1 MRLQDDIDF
10 TTLTWVKQELDDTLK
25 QAQQALEAFVDDTAD
40 KSQMRFCASYLHQ
53 VQGTLRMVELYGAAM
68 VVEEME
74 RLALGL
80 LDGQIKQADDAYTV
94 LMRGMVQLPDYLER
108 LQSGHRDIPIVLL
121 PLLND
126 LRACRGEKLL
136 SETSL
141 FSPDLGAA
149 LPPSAAG
156 ARSPMPQSVIA
167 ANGGRLRLAY
177 QFGLLKWFK
186 GDDVD
191 GNLTRL
197 IAIVDRV
204 RSMCVQV
211 DARRLFWV
219 AAGALEAVLVKGVD
233 ASVALKLLAGRVDR
247 ELKHL
252 IDAGEAGFSSA
263 PPSDLVKGLLYYIAQ
278 SKASTERIT
287 ELRQVY
293 RLDRLMPSEAELEH
307 ARGALSGHNRALLET
322 VGTAIKEDL
331 LRVKDALDLY
341 LRTGSANVDDLA
353 PQGEALHR
361 VADTLGML
369 GLGVPRRV
377 VLDQQDVL
385 ERIVRGRQ
393 PAEESALLDI
403 AGSLLY
409 VESSLDDHIERLGA
423 DQRAAPLP
431 SSGFELPQ
439 AEVRKILDATT
450 KEASANIQQ
459 AKQDIVAFIESPWDH
474 SKIEQIP
481 RLLEEISGAMRML
494 NLPEPAELLGGVIR
508 FAEVE
513 LLQHRRVPSGDQLD
527 LMADAIASIEFYLEA
542 VKEGRRNRDK
552 ILDVTR
558 RSLEALGYWP
568 LPPEGGYPEVAAAP
582 EAAPAA
588 VAPAVSE
595 FPSFADS
602 FVTERTQA
610 PEAEP
615 AAVEPAAPM
624 SDAGAVE
631 ALIASF
637 AQTEEPGAGFE
648 AAAAHEA
655 VSELEMRSAVEIA
668 EGPGLEALVVGE
680 AAPEAV
686 SPSVHDL
693 DGLRISSE
701 DQPAAPVDEADATV
715 AVETLGAEEV
725 AQEPATADSAQS
737 TEVEELLHELAL
749 EPAADLAAVD
759 IEMAAEDST
768 DLGLSIPGADEST
781 VEADAS
787 TADAYEASIDF
798 EAADAVELEAPTTVE
813 FDEPVAV
820 GFEAPASIEFE
831 LPAAVEFQAPPE
843 IVAEAPLDVAPVAVA
858 EAPTPVAPVPT
869 ALVMPPGITL
879 PDVGFHSVP
888 SDEIDD
894 EIREVFVE
902 EVQDELDNLNRQYP
916 AWKNDLGDPE
926 KLKPVRRSFHTLK
939 GSGRLVG
946 ALAIGEYAW
955 KIENMLNRVLDKTI
969 QPSPAVLDLLD
980 HAIAALPG
988 MLAALKGEGQP
999 DANVGTI
1006 MWVADQLA
1014 TGQEVWL
1021 PKSSPA
1027 PVVTAEDQPAA
1038 VAGAVAAPVE
1048 EPIEID
1054 AALQMLSADAD
1065 NLIESE
1071 HNEDACGSP
1080 EAIADAP
1087 EQTVL
1092 ADIAVG
1098 DTIAGDAVADGQAAV
1113 EASVADAGD
1122 EPSPLDVDPM
1132 LMEILSSEVDAH
1144 LAIIRAYLGETDAN
1158 GPLPVTEELLRA
1170 VHTLNGALSMVDLPA
1185 LTRVVAPLEGYLK
1198 RLRARTLEPSDE
1210 GLAALHEASGCIA
1223 AVMVALETHSE
1234 PPDTGPLAER
1244 VLALRDG
1251 LPAPDHPFHGFE
1263 IHVADEA
1270 RDESA
1275 ADLSEVDVNA
1285 ESASEPAVE
1294 GRPWYEA
1301 EDDTA
1306 PTVELTEVFD
1316 AGSEIE
1322 PEGVGH
1328 GMHAEQL
1335 DSLFD
1340 DLDVTDSESSRIDVA
1355 ETPAVVDTED
1365 AASPAIEP
1373 WLDATVG
1380 EASVDTGEASA
1391 APEAQDWF
1399 DAVGDDLAV
1408 FAEESAALVSPVPSG
1423 DEATQAA
1430 VDAAM
1435 EPSEQEDAREVDL
1448 AGLWSVEAETD
1459 TQGDLAASA
1468 DTEFDR
1474 LFETVESAEP
1484 LVAVDADNVVLGVEA
1499 TEDARP
1505 EAADE
1510 SAAEAPELW
1519 DVSGETQT
1527 TADDRPV
1534 LDASVLLAIDEMS
1547 VSPDLLAPENR
1558 DDLDAEVDVDFES
1571 DSQRLTDT
1579 RVEIDFEQ
1587 EAQADSAQIGS
1598 VDADAAQTDADRV
1611 EEGAESDAEADLG
1624 DAAEAES
1631 RPESQVELAG
1641 EAEHGIAFEPEIDA
1655 EPEIEAELEIE
1666 PELDIEPALEI
1677 EAESEIEAEPE
1688 VEAELE
1694 FETAPAVDDQSEVEA
1709 ADSGDSDSESE
1720 EPIADVDY
1728 PLAEEGI
1735 DDVAAGTAGMS
1746 KRAAKKAAKRAAR
1759 IAALKAADQASA
1771 DAASATPAP
1780 APDQP
1785 SEINALVATA
1795 GAPSPGR
1802 AADSEPAQ
1810 LGPVDVD
1817 PSGPLDLPDIDLEL
1831 LDIFVEEAVDILDH
1845 ADGMMARLREAPGDR
1860 EPVSSLQRDLHTLK
1874 GGARMAG
1881 LFPIGDLS
1889 HAMESLFEAI
1899 VHGERAASRP
1909 AIEALER
1916 AFDRLHGMVQRVRG
1930 RQAIGLPEHTIAR
1943 LEAILEGREDEYLA
1957 AHAEGLGNV
1966 AAAADAATEAGP
1978 AASEADAAPQTTA
1991 EDAPDADAAPLRKV
2005 IPARPSSRT
2014 GVQRRTQLDDDEVAA
2029 RAAQQELIR
2038 VRADLLD
2045 NLVNFAGEVSIYRS
2059 RLEAQMGGFRFNLVE
2074 FEQTVLRLREQLR
2087 KLEMETEAQ
2096 ILSRF
2101 QRESEQS
2108 GNTEFDPLELDRFS
2122 TLQQLSRA
2130 LAESVSDLVSI
2141 QNLLDDIARQSE
2153 TLLLQQSRVSS
2164 DLQEGLMRTRMVPF
2178 ESLVPRLRRI
2188 LRQTAGELGKRA
2200 QLKVEG
2206 TQGEMDRT
2214 VLERMTAPFEH
2225 MLRNSL
2231 AHGIESPEVRVAKG
2245 KPEEGTVSIR
2255 VSREATEVLIQVT
2268 DDGAGMNRDAIRRKA
2283 VERGLMTPEVQ
2294 LSDRD
2299 IFQFVLE
2306 AGFSTASEVSKVAG
2320 RGVGMDVVASE
2331 VKQLGGSLEL
2341 DSDPGL
2347 GTRITIRLPFT
2358 LAVSQA
2364 VMVRLGEG
2372 TYAIPMSSI
2381 TGVTR
2386 MPRKELERRLEQKQL
2401 EVVYGGEVYQIYDL
2415 GELLRSP
2422 VSHGIDETQVPLLMS
2437 KTGDQR
2443 AAVRVTQVVG
2453 SKEVVVKSAGLQL
2466 SIVPG
2471 IFGATIM
2478 GDGRVVVILDLAPL
2492 VRHGVALRQAPEL
2505 AAELELLEPLPEPAA
2520 RRQPLVMVVDDS
2532 ITMRKVT
2539 TRVLERSNFDVF
2551 TAKDGLDA
2559 VEQLQDRMPD
2569 VILLDIEMPRMD
2581 GYEVATYIRNDQR
2594 LKHIPIIMITS
2605 RTGEKHRQRAMEV
2618 GVDRYLGKPYQE
2630 TDLLKNVQDAL
2641 IAGHANVH

>member
-25 QAQQALEAFVDDTAD
+25 QSQQALEAYVEDTSD

-80 LDGQIKQADDAYTV
+80 LDGQVKQADDAYTV

-108 LQSGHRDIPIVLL
+108 LQGGHRDIPIVLL

-141 FSPDLGAA
+141 FSPDLGAP
-149 LPPSAAG
+149 LPASAAG
-156 ARSPMPQSVIA
+156 AKSVVPQPMVA
-167 ANGGRLRLAY
+167 ANGGRLRLAF

-197 IAIVDRV
+197 IAILDRF
-204 RSMCVQV
+204 RSMCTQP
-211 DARRLFWV
+211 DARRLLWV
-219 AAGALEAVLVKGVD
+219 GAGALEAVLVKSIE
-233 ASVALKLLAGRVDR
+233 ASVALKLLIGRVDR
-247 ELKHL
+247 ELKRL
-252 IDAGEAGFSSA
+252 IDAGEASFAAA
-263 PPSDLVKGLLYYIAQ
+263 PANDLTKGLLYYVAQ
-278 SKASTERIT
+278 STATSQRVA

-293 RLDRLMPSEAELEH
+293 KLDKLMPSEAELEH
-307 ARGALSGHNRALLET
+307 ARGALSGHNRALLDT

-341 LRTGSANVDDLA
+341 LRTGSGNVDDLA

-409 VESSLDDHIERLGA
+409 VESSLDDHIERLGGE
-423 DQRAAPLP
+423 QQAPTTP

-481 RLLEEISGAMRML
+481 RLLDEISGAMRML
-494 NLPEPAELLGGVIR
+494 NLPEPAALLGGVVR

-568 LPPEGGYPEVAAAP
+568 LPEEGAEAAA
-582 EAAPAA
+582 EAAVETPPVAETA
-588 VAPAVSE
+588 VEAVSE
-595 FPSFADS
+595 FPSFSDT
-602 FVTERTQA
+602 FETERTQP
-610 PEAEP
+610 PESDSVTLQVDGGQQLPEIELP
-615 AAVEPAAPM
+615 Q
-624 SDAGAVE
+624 SDAGAVD
-631 ALIASF
+631 ALIHSLDLSEPSAAGETTADVLDTAS
-637 AQTEEPGAGFE
+637 A
-648 AAAAHEA
+648 
-655 VSELEMRSAVEIA
+655 EMSSAVEIA
-668 EGPGLEALVVGE
+668 PGESLDDLVIGETASEPVTPSVQNLDELRITSAEFESPESVSADEALRSPLEESIDLDSTAVETAVEAETASSDQAGDLAPAPIEDLEMELEASIETPFAELDASEPE
-680 AAPEAV
+680 AAESALA
-686 SPSVHDL
+686 D
-693 DGLRISSE
+693 
-701 DQPAAPVDEADATV
+701 AAPV
-715 AVETLGAEEV
+715 
-725 AQEPATADSAQS
+725 S
-737 TEVEELLHELAL
+737 L
-749 EPAADLAAVD
+749 EAVD
-759 IEMAAEDST
+759 T
-768 DLGLSIPGADEST
+768 
-781 VEADAS
+781 
-787 TADAYEASIDF
+787 TA
-798 EAADAVELEAPTTVE
+798 
-813 FDEPVAV
+813 
-820 GFEAPASIEFE
+820 
-831 LPAAVEFQAPPE
+831 AAVEQIPQAPLP
-843 IVAEAPLDVAPVAVA
+843 DG
-858 EAPTPVAPVPT
+858 
-869 ALVMPPGITL
+869 MPAGFSL

-916 AWKNDLGDPE
+916 AWKNDLGDFE

-969 QPSPAVLDLLD
+969 QPTPAVLDLLD

-988 MLAALKGEGQP
+988 MLLALKGEGQP
-999 DANVGTI
+999 DANIGAI
-1006 MWVADQLA
+1006 MWVSDQLSS
-1014 TGQEVWL
+1014 GQEVWL
-1021 PKSSPA
+1021 PKFSPA
-1027 PVVTAEDQPAA
+1027 PAVTAEAQPASEAGELESTVPAEIEVETPADSSDELEAA
-1038 VAGAVAAPVE
+1038 VVLE
-1048 EPIEID
+1048 EPAEVPT
-1054 AALQMLSADAD
+1054 A
-1065 NLIESE
+1065 
-1071 HNEDACGSP
+1071 
-1080 EAIADAP
+1080 
-1087 EQTVL
+1087 
-1092 ADIAVG
+1092 
-1098 DTIAGDAVADGQAAV
+1098 
-1113 EASVADAGD
+1113 EASEDSEARR
-1122 EPSPLDVDPM
+1122 EPSPLEVDPM
-1132 LMEILSSEVDAH
+1132 LMEILSSEVEGH
-1144 LAIIRAYLGETDAN
+1144 LTTIRGYLGQAAEI
-1158 GPLPVTEELLRA
+1158 GPQPVTEELLRA
-1170 VHTLNGALSMVDLPA
+1170 VHTLNGALAMVDLPL

-1198 RLRARTLEPSDE
+1198 RLRARGLQPSEE
-1210 GLAALHEASGCIA
+1210 G
-1223 AVMVALETHSE
+1223 MVALTESAECISE
-1234 PPDTGPLAER
+1234 VMAAVGSGSELPDTSALSER
-1244 VLALRDG
+1244 VSALRDG
-1251 LPAPDHPFHGFE
+1251 LPPPDHPYHGFG
-1263 IHVADEA
+1263 IHVADES
-1270 RDESA
+1270 RDEVTGA
-1275 ADLSEVDVNA
+1275 EGY
-1285 ESASEPAVE
+1285 ESADGATAETTPL
-1294 GRPWYEA
+1294 PWYEA
-1301 EDDTA
+1301 ELESDDDAESETVG
-1306 PTVELTEVFD
+1306 TVEMTEIFD
-1316 AGSEIE
+1316 AAEDEVSPDTLNTLAELAAEEFQPDADSPVEDLGEAVTEIGATDDQDLNWLADVE
-1322 PEGVGH
+1322 DATIGETDLEVAPDE
-1328 GMHAEQL
+1328 
-1335 DSLFD
+1335 SLG
-1340 DLDVTDSESSRIDVA
+1340 
-1355 ETPAVVDTED
+1355 ED
-1365 AASPAIEP
+1365 AAAPDAVADDLEALFDTSIEQP
-1373 WLDATVG
+1373 PESEPVEALQDSAEALS
-1380 EASVDTGEASA
+1380 EASSLEGL
-1391 APEAQDWF
+1391 F
-1399 DAVGDDLAV
+1399 DSDLA
-1408 FAEESAALVSPVPSG
+1408 EVS
-1423 DEATQAA
+1423 
-1430 VDAAM
+1430 DA
-1435 EPSEQEDAREVDL
+1435 
-1448 AGLWSVEAETD
+1448 
-1459 TQGDLAASA
+1459 
-1468 DTEFDR
+1468 
-1474 LFETVESAEP
+1474 
-1484 LVAVDADNVVLGVEA
+1484 
-1499 TEDARP
+1499 
-1505 EAADE
+1505 
-1510 SAAEAPELW
+1510 
-1519 DVSGETQT
+1519 
-1527 TADDRPV
+1527 
-1534 LDASVLLAIDEMS
+1534 
-1547 VSPDLLAPENR
+1547 
-1558 DDLDAEVDVDFES
+1558 AEVD
-1571 DSQRLTDT
+1571 
-1579 RVEIDFEQ
+1579 
-1587 EAQADSAQIGS
+1587 
-1598 VDADAAQTDADRV
+1598 
-1611 EEGAESDAEADLG
+1611 AESSELETADLG
-1624 DAAEAES
+1624 DGADSAEDMEEFAELAELTESADDELAGLTETEEFLAELGAIGDEAGSDERSTEGQLQEAADSAAAES
-1631 RPESQVELAG
+1631 RDGGLWSLDDTEEQVAESSLEAIEGTSGEDTLETDDLLTASMLAEDASDVNEPSDEADALAG
-1641 EAEHGIAFEPEIDA
+1641 EVDALSSQVDELSDQAAESLNEVAEQAEEEA
-1655 EPEIEAELEIE
+1655 EPSDHG
-1666 PELDIEPALEI
+1666 LDLADDNNEPALESDEALTPDLAEDA
-1677 EAESEIEAEPE
+1677 EAEVAADADVTELAAEP
-1688 VEAELE
+1688 VEKADETE
-1694 FETAPAVDDQSEVEA
+1694 PAIIAAAAETA
-1709 ADSGDSDSESE
+1709 
-1720 EPIADVDY
+1720 
-1728 PLAEEGI
+1728 
-1735 DDVAAGTAGMS
+1735 VAAAHAMAFAG
-1746 KRAAKKAAKRAAR
+1746 
-1759 IAALKAADQASA
+1759 
-1771 DAASATPAP
+1771 
-1780 APDQP
+1780 
-1785 SEINALVATA
+1785 
-1795 GAPSPGR
+1795 
-1802 AADSEPAQ
+1802 
-1810 LGPVDVD
+1810 DVD
-1817 PSGPLDLPDIDLEL
+1817 PEGPLDLPDMDMDL

-1845 ADGMMARLREAPGDR
+1845 SDSAMAQLRENPEDR
-1860 EPVSSLQRDLHTLK
+1860 EPVAALQRDLHTLK

-1881 LFPIGDLS
+1881 LYPVGDLS
-1889 HAMESLFEAI
+1889 HAMESLFESI
-1899 VHGERAASRP
+1899 VHGERAASR
-1909 AIEALER
+1909 ASIDALEK
-1916 AFDRLHGMVQRVRG
+1916 AFDRLHGMVQRVKV
-1930 RQAIGLPEHTIAR
+1930 RQAIALPEHTIAR
-1943 LEAILEGREDEYLA
+1943 LEAILEGRE
-1957 AHAEGLGNV
+1957 AEFDAEVAEMG
-1966 AAAADAATEAGP
+1966 AAAAEAAEAS
-1978 AASEADAAPQTTA
+1978 AAAEPTPSADSSGESSEEVAA
-1991 EDAPDADAAPLRKV
+1991 EAPVRKV
-2005 IPARPSSRT
+2005 IPARAPTRS
-2014 GVQRRTQLDDDEVAA
+2014 GAQRRTQLDEDEVAA

-2074 FEQTVLRLREQLR
+2074 FEQTVSRLRDQLR

-2101 QRESEQS
+2101 QRETEQS

-2188 LRQTAGELGKRA
+2188 LRQTASELGKKA

-2231 AHGIESPEVRVAKG
+2231 AHGIELPEARVSKG
-2245 KPEEGTVSIR
+2245 KPEEGTVSIK

-2268 DDGAGMNRDAIRRKA
+2268 DDGSGMNRDAIRTKA
-2283 VERGLMTPEVQ
+2283 IERGLMTPDAT

-2341 DSDPGL
+2341 DSDVGV

-2358 LAVSQA
+2358 LAVAQA
-2364 VMVRLGEG
+2364 VMVRLGEA
-2372 TYAIPMSSI
+2372 TYAIPMTSI

-2401 EVVYGGEVYQIYDL
+2401 DINYGGEIYQIYDL
-2415 GELLRSP
+2415 GDLLRSP

-2437 KTGDQR
+2437 RTGDQR
-2443 AAVRVTQVVG
+2443 AAVRVTQVIG
-2453 SKEVVVKSAGLQL
+2453 SKEVVVKSAGAQL

-2505 AAELELLEPLPEPAA
+2505 AAELELMEPMPEPAP

-2539 TRVLERSNFDVF
+2539 TRVLERSNIDVF

-2581 GYEVATYIRNDQR
+2581 GYEVATYIRNDNR

-2605 RTGEKHRQRAMEV
+2605 RTGEKHRQRALEV

-2641 IAGHANVH
+2641 TAGHANVH

>member
-25 QAQQALEAFVDDTAD
+25 QAQQALEAYVEDTAD

-80 LDGQIKQADDAYTV
+80 LDGQVKQADDSYTV

-141 FSPDLGAA
+141 FSPDLGAV
-149 LPPSAAG
+149 LPASAAG
-156 ARSPMPQSVIA
+156 AKSVVAQAMIA
-167 ANGGRLRLAY
+167 SNGGRLRLAY

-204 RSMCVQV
+204 RSMCVQI
-211 DARRLFWV
+211 DARRLFWI
-219 AAGALEAVLVKGVD
+219 AAAALEAVLVKGVD

-247 ELKHL
+247 ELKRL
-252 IDAGEAGFSSA
+252 IDAGEASFAAA
-263 PPSDLVKGLLYYIAQ
+263 PPTDLVKGLLYYVAQ
-278 SKASTERIT
+278 SKASSERIAD
-287 ELRQVY
+287 LRQVY
-293 RLDRLMPSEAELEH
+293 KLDRLMPSEAELEH
-307 ARGALSGHNRALLET
+307 ARGALSGHNRALLDT

-393 PAEESALLDI
+393 PAEESVLLDI

-423 DQRAAPLP
+423 DNRAAPAP
-431 SSGFELPQ
+431 TGGFELPP

-481 RLLEEISGAMRML
+481 RLLEEIAGAMRML

-568 LPPEGGYPEVAAAP
+568 LPAEGGESEAAEAPVAAVPAPSAP
-582 EAAPAA
+582 EA
-588 VAPAVSE
+588 
-595 FPSFADS
+595 PSLSIPDYPTFADT
-602 FVTERTQA
+602 FTTERTQ
-610 PEAEP
+610 PP
-615 AAVEPAAPM
+615 AAIEVEQEAAPVTAPI

-637 AQTEEPGAGFE
+637 AQTEDTTPVIDGLGTSEVLPEIEMSNVVQIAPGE
-648 AAAAHEA
+648 
-655 VSELEMRSAVEIA
+655 
-668 EGPGLEALVVGE
+668 GLEGLVVGE
-680 AAPEAV
+680 SAAEPLA
-686 SPSVHDL
+686 PSVQDL
-693 DGLRISSE
+693 AGLRISA
-701 DQPAAPVDEADATV
+701 DTDAAPEVLEALEPLLPPVESDAESATFEVPVLPVDE
-715 AVETLGAEEV
+715 GS
-725 AQEPATADSAQS
+725 EPAVAAGEPDFAESLD
-737 TEVEELLHELAL
+737 VVDAL
-749 EPAADLAAVD
+749 PEPVAEAVVV
-759 IEMAAEDST
+759 AE
-768 DLGLSIPGADEST
+768 PEP
-781 VEADAS
+781 
-787 TADAYEASIDF
+787 
-798 EAADAVELEAPTTVE
+798 AVELTPP
-813 FDEPVAV
+813 PVAKL
-820 GFEAPASIEFE
+820 AP
-831 LPAAVEFQAPPE
+831 VVAPPMM
-843 IVAEAPLDVAPVAVA
+843 
-858 EAPTPVAPVPT
+858 TPS
-869 ALVMPPGITL
+869 IQL

-916 AWKNDLGDPE
+916 AWKHDLGDLE

-969 QPSPAVLDLLD
+969 QPTPAVLDLLD

-988 MLAALKGEGQP
+988 MLSALKGEGQP

-1006 MWVADQLA
+1006 MWVSDQLA

-1027 PVVTAEDQPAA
+1027 PVDTADYQPAA
-1038 VAGAVAAPVE
+1038 VAGAVAVEVEAVPEAPESTQATVVAGVE
-1048 EPIEID
+1048 EISNVDHVSADEIAPDID
-1054 AALQMLSADAD
+1054 ATQS
-1065 NLIESE
+1065 
-1071 HNEDACGSP
+1071 
-1080 EAIADAP
+1080 EAIA
-1087 EQTVL
+1087 QTEV
-1092 ADIAVG
+1092 AEN
-1098 DTIAGDAVADGQAAV
+1098 AGDSA
-1113 EASVADAGD
+1113 ADAGG
-1122 EPSPLDVDPM
+1122 EGNASLLDVDPM

-1144 LAIIRAYLGETDAN
+1144 LSTIRGYLDATEAA
-1158 GPLPVTEELLRA
+1158 GPIPVTEELLRA
-1170 VHTLNGALSMVDLPA
+1170 VHTLNGALSMVDLPV

-1198 RLRARTLEPSDE
+1198 RLRARGMEPTTE
-1210 GLAALHEASGCIA
+1210 GLESLHEAAACIA
-1223 AVMVALETHSE
+1223 TVMLALESRA
-1234 PPDTGPLAER
+1234 PAPDTAELADR

-1251 LPAPDHPFHGFE
+1251 LPAPDHPFHGFG
-1263 IHVADEA
+1263 IQVIDEA
-1270 RDESA
+1270 KDDDIGHTPADDEVEPGIEEA
-1275 ADLSEVDVNA
+1275 HA
-1285 ESASEPAVE
+1285 ASEP
-1294 GRPWYEA
+1294 RPWYEA
-1301 EDDTA
+1301 EEEGET
-1306 PTVELTEVFD
+1306 TVELTELFD
-1316 AGSEIE
+1316 AADDFGQELEAKVSPEEGVSPLPDLDHEFAALSDETADLEILRHSEMEVSADGAGTAEQHFDADFAPRSNDAVVLEPEPTAADENVLAHAIDLSDLLGIPEESVESSTQAQPVADEFETAVALSGVEPSIDLDSVQQSEIVDDVATASLDPDFAE
-1322 PEGVGH
+1322 LAPASVLTTEDVG
-1328 GMHAEQL
+1328 AEQSVDL
-1335 DSLFD
+1335 SELWSSELEDDVSLEPK
-1340 DLDVTDSESSRIDVA
+1340 VESVDASDQPDFVA
-1355 ETPAVVDTED
+1355 ETETETE
-1365 AASPAIEP
+1365 AEAEAEIE
-1373 WLDATVG
+1373 A
-1380 EASVDTGEASA
+1380 
-1391 APEAQDWF
+1391 
-1399 DAVGDDLAV
+1399 
-1408 FAEESAALVSPVPSG
+1408 
-1423 DEATQAA
+1423 
-1430 VDAAM
+1430 
-1435 EPSEQEDAREVDL
+1435 
-1448 AGLWSVEAETD
+1448 EAET
-1459 TQGDLAASA
+1459 
-1468 DTEFDR
+1468 
-1474 LFETVESAEP
+1474 
-1484 LVAVDADNVVLGVEA
+1484 
-1499 TEDARP
+1499 
-1505 EAADE
+1505 
-1510 SAAEAPELW
+1510 
-1519 DVSGETQT
+1519 
-1527 TADDRPV
+1527 
-1534 LDASVLLAIDEMS
+1534 
-1547 VSPDLLAPENR
+1547 
-1558 DDLDAEVDVDFES
+1558 
-1571 DSQRLTDT
+1571 
-1579 RVEIDFEQ
+1579 
-1587 EAQADSAQIGS
+1587 
-1598 VDADAAQTDADRV
+1598 
-1611 EEGAESDAEADLG
+1611 
-1624 DAAEAES
+1624 AAEAET
-1631 RPESQVELAG
+1631 
-1641 EAEHGIAFEPEIDA
+1641 EAEANTEPTVEWSAGLAADIDGAADEAGAPLFGQVSEEQDA
-1655 EPEIEAELEIE
+1655 EP
-1666 PELDIEPALEI
+1666 
-1677 EAESEIEAEPE
+1677 
-1688 VEAELE
+1688 
-1694 FETAPAVDDQSEVEA
+1694 
-1709 ADSGDSDSESE
+1709 
-1720 EPIADVDY
+1720 
-1728 PLAEEGI
+1728 
-1735 DDVAAGTAGMS
+1735 
-1746 KRAAKKAAKRAAR
+1746 
-1759 IAALKAADQASA
+1759 
-1771 DAASATPAP
+1771 ATPAEVRADNDGEP
-1780 APDQP
+1780 SFESVLVDQTETLESAIDLSLLDFDAAASDFEPDGGLAEVPTFAAVADAVADAPEITAEAAYDTAESSAEP
-1785 SEINALVATA
+1785 SVEIGYRSEVLTPQVAA
-1795 GAPSPGR
+1795 VDVA
-1802 AADSEPAQ
+1802 EPASR
-1810 LGPVDVD
+1810 GPVDID
-1817 PSGPLDLPDIDLEL
+1817 PTGPLDLPDMDLDL
-1831 LDIFVEEAVDILDH
+1831 LDIFVEEGVDILDH
-1845 ADGMMARLREAPGDR
+1845 ADGMMARLREAPDDR
-1860 EPVSSLQRDLHTLK
+1860 EPVASLQRDLHTLK

-1881 LFPIGDLS
+1881 LYPIGDLS

-1909 AIEALER
+1909 AIEALEK

-1930 RQAIGLPEHTIAR
+1930 RQAIALPEHTIAR
-1943 LEAILEGREDEYLA
+1943 IEAILEGREDEWLA
-1957 AHAEGLGNV
+1957 SHSDEASASPEPVIQVETAHQPDAIAELPQTDVDAV
-1966 AAAADAATEAGP
+1966 ADE
-1978 AASEADAAPQTTA
+1978 AAPAQV
-1991 EDAPDADAAPLRKV
+1991 RRI

-2188 LRQTAGELGKRA
+2188 LRQTAAELGKKA

-2231 AHGIESPEVRVAKG
+2231 AHGIESPEIRQLRG
-2245 KPEEGTVSIR
+2245 KSEEGTVSIR

-2268 DDGAGMNRDAIRRKA
+2268 DDGGGMNRDAIRRKA
-2283 VERGLMTPEVQ
+2283 IERGLMTAEAQ

-2306 AGFSTASEVSKVAG
+2306 AGFSTASEVSKVSG

-2331 VKQLGGSLEL
+2331 VKQLGGTLEL
-2341 DSDPGL
+2341 DSDAEQ

-2358 LAVSQA
+2358 LAVAQA
-2364 VMVRLGEG
+2364 VMVKLGEA

-2386 MPRKELERRLEQKQL
+2386 MPRKELDRRLEQRQL
-2401 EVVYGGEVYQIYDL
+2401 EIVYGGETYQIYDL
-2415 GELLRSP
+2415 GDLLRSP
-2422 VSHGIDETQVPLLMS
+2422 VGHGIDETQVPLLMS

-2505 AAELELLEPLPEPAA
+2505 AAELELLEPLPEPAV

-2605 RTGEKHRQRAMEV
+2605 RTGEKHRQRALEV

-2630 TDLLKNVQDAL
+2630 NDLLKNVQEAL
-2641 IAGHANVH
+2641 TAGHANVH